1 MQDPPWARLSNRR
14 VQPPATGAES
24 DPPQPILL
32 VPGEW

>member
-1 MQDPPWARLSNRR
+1 MQDPPYARLCTRR
-14 VQPPATGAES
+14 VLSPATGAES